1 MILSH
6 FPEKLLERLRPAERL
21 DERPEEYRLEE

>member
-1 MILSH
+1 MLVSH
-6 FPEKLLERLRPAERL
+6 FPEKPPERLLPKERL